1 MNLEQT
7 LKEYVECMNKL
18 EGYLSEELAK
28 AKADEDSYW
37 VNHYTSKL
45 EGMAEVSEILLTLGY
60 YIMEVN
66 NEYKLFKVV
75 D

>member
-7 LKEYVECMNKL
+7 LKEYVEYMNRL
-18 EGYLSEELAK
+18 EGYRSEELAK
-28 AKADEDSYW
+28 VEAGGDSYW
-37 VNHYTSKL
+37 ANHYTSKL
-45 EGMAEVSEILLTLGY
+45 EGMVEVSEILLTLGY